1 MGNKEIVDL
10 LISKGVDPN
19 KKDVYGNTALIIGNL
34 LFHINSIIMSF
45 PLLAFLNDK
54 LNDAEKLLIAN
65 KLLNAG
71 ANVSITNK
79 ANQDAIQIGKKYFYS
94 NKIGNFIL
102 ITLSIKFLF

>member
-1 MGNKEIVDL
+1 
-10 LISKGVDPN
+10 
-19 KKDVYGNTALIIGNL
+19 
-34 LFHINSIIMSF
+34 MSF

-79 ANQDAIQIGKKYFYS
+79 ANQDANQIGK
-94 NKIGNFIL
+94 NI
-102 ITLSIKFLF
+102 SIMH

>member
-1 MGNKEIVDL
+1 
-10 LISKGVDPN
+10 
-19 KKDVYGNTALIIGNL
+19 
-34 LFHINSIIMSF
+34 MSF
-45 PLLAFLNDK
+45 PLLAFLNDN

-102 ITLSIKFLF
+102 FAVHFNIEIIIIVVFYEKSRTQIQNHKEFDFIFI

>member
-1 MGNKEIVDL
+1 MKKDFPFFLAFTLNYNEIVEA
-10 LISKGVDPN
+10 LILSKRVELDQQDVD
-19 KKDVYGNTALIIGNL
+19 GNTALILGIL
-34 LFHINSIIMSF
+34 YFHINSIIMSF

-79 ANQDAIQIGKKYFYS
+79 ANQDAIKIGKNIS
-94 NKIGNFIL
+94 IL
-102 ITLSIKFLF
+102 VK